1 MEKIFKHYSH
11 ILDELIDNYNF
22 FNYNIQVPMRVKVK
36 MTGFNPCFLPKCYIK
51 SGNVTEKLQVLQL
64 YYNT

>member
-1 MEKIFKHYSH
+1 MYKSLVFCFKKYKKT
-11 ILDELIDNYNF
+11 LDNYNF
-22 FNYNIQVPMRVKVK
+22 LNYNIQVPMRVKVK